1 MKILLS
7 DLEKKYKNISGV
19 LEPNFFNDYSIDWLD
34 SIPST
39 MTIVDENIKK
49 NIINKIIVANFQ
61 NKGQGRFGRHWESPL
76 GKNLLL
82 SVPIKLDSKKLN
94 RIPIIVLFVF
104 VFFIVFFNNNNRL
117 NRSLHCIL
125 GNNSILYIRCN

>member
-19 LEPNFFNDYSIDWLD
+19 LESNFFNDYSIDWLD

-76 GKNLLL
+76 GKNLLF
-82 SVPIKLDSKKLN
+82 SGSPQ
-94 RIPIIVLFVF
+94 
-104 VFFIVFFNNNNRL
+104 
-117 NRSLHCIL
+117 
-125 GNNSILYIRCN
+125 